1 MNRATVILSAFI
13 FLVGF
18 GLADVSL
25 AQGRHHGPPGGHS
38 GPLEQITEELD
49 LDAETREA
57 VQGIIDET
65 HKEAEALHSEVREAK
80 EKLHKLL
87 AQDEPDEAAVMAHV
101 ESLGELETQAHK
113 FRIGTILRIR
123 SLLTP
128 EQRNELTQM
137 RKEGKRECTRRVHEA
152 CSTEIENLCPEA
164 ECPREAMRCLSQN
177 QDELSDACE
186 SALSEGPR
194 SGFCGS
200 KP

>member
-1 MNRATVILSAFI
+1 MSRATVMLSAFI

-18 GLADVSL
+18 GLAYVSL
-25 AQGRHHGPPGGHS
+25 AKGRHHGPPGGHS

-128 EQRNELTQM
+128 EQRSELTQM
-137 RKEGKRECTRRVHEA
+137 REEGKRRVHEA

-164 ECPREAMRCLSQN
+164 EGPRESMRCLFRN
-177 QDELSDACE
+177 QDELSEACE
-186 SALSEGPR
+186 NALPEGPR
-194 SGFCGS
+194 PGFRGS